1 MSAGNETGG
10 IDDLPRVIP
19 IFPLPGVM
27 LLPRGRLPLNIF
39 EPRYLQMTQDAMAS
53 HRLVGMIQPADPSAK
68 LDAPEVYLVG
78 CAGRITSFSETPDN
92 RFLIALTGVCRF
104 AITREL
110 EADGLLYRRVSADYS
125 RFAGDLP
132 DPAPLTVDRG
142 RLTRADILLSQIRRR
157 SAGIAGGLE
166 RFFAIA
172 GALVLLAMTAGAW
185 PDFVRAFRTGE
196 FVGVEGIYT
205 LPISPV
211 KFIVVL
217 GAVTAALSFLAVLGQ
232 RRDGQSR
239 ATGAWLAAAL
249 AVAVTAVVVVS
260 AWNLELSDRA
270 IGALAIGAVLTFIA
284 LGMPI
289 AIALLGVGFAGLGL
303 LKRDFGIA
311 TDTLSLAAQGTISEY
326 VFATVP
332 LFVLMGLFV
341 SVSEIGRDS
350 FRAAQQVFGRIRGGL
365 GVATVAA
372 NSVFAAI
379 TGISIASAAIFS
391 KIAVPEM
398 VERGYTAKFAVGLT
412 AGSSVLGMLI
422 PPSLLLIIYGVI
434 AEVSIGGL
442 FLAAIVPGV
451 ILAAAFAIAV
461 LVMARFWPGFVGH
474 IQREEASV
482 PRAGRWDSLT
492 AVFPVAALILLVLG
506 GIYGGIFTP
515 TEAGAAGAFAALCI
529 ALLRRRLTWPGL
541 WDVMRE
547 TGQVT
552 VTILFLIIS
561 ASTFSRMLALTGL
574 PGDMAGYLAGLGLG
588 LAGFLS
594 GYLVLLIVLGTVLD
608 STSILLI
615 LLPLALPV
623 VTELGGNLIW
633 FGVVTVIGVE
643 IGLMTPPLGLS
654 VYVIKSS
661 LNDPDISLGAIF
673 AGSFPF
679 VLITFAVTV
688 LLMAFPGLSLLF
700 LS

>member
-1 MSAGNETGG
+1 MNGAGVVWVFALTFL
-10 IDDLPRVIP
+10 IC
-19 IFPLPGVM
+19 
-27 LLPRGRLPLNIF
+27 
-39 EPRYLQMTQDAMAS
+39 
-53 HRLVGMIQPADPSAK
+53 ADI
-68 LDAPEVYLVG
+68 
-78 CAGRITSFSETPDN
+78 AGRTLFDSPLQAVPEIVALS
-92 RFLIALTGVCRF
+92 LIACVFLQLAF
-104 AITREL
+104 AV
-110 EADGLLYRRVSADYS
+110 DGA
-125 RFAGDLP
+125 
-132 DPAPLTVDRG
+132 
-142 RLTRADILLSQIRRR
+142 RLTRADIFLSQIRRR
-157 SAGIAGGLE
+157 SDGTAGGLE

-172 GALVLLAMTAGAW
+172 GALVLLAMAAGAW
-185 PDFVRAFRTGE
+185 PDFVRALRTAE

-205 LPISPV
+205 LPITPI

-217 GAVTAALSFLAVLGQ
+217 GAVTAALSYLLSLGVS
-232 RRDGQSR
+232 REEQSR
-239 ATGAWLAAAL
+239 TAGAWLAAGL
-249 AVAVTAVVVVS
+249 AVAVTATVVAV

-270 IGALAIGAVLTFIA
+270 IGALAIVAVLIFIA

-289 AIALLGVGFAGLGL
+289 AIALLSVGFAGLGL

-451 ILAAAFAIAV
+451 ILAAAFATAV

-474 IQREEASV
+474 IQPGEASGLGT
-482 PRAGRWDSLT
+482 GRWDSLL

-574 PGDMAGYLAGLGLG
+574 PGDMAAYLAGLGLG

-594 GYLVLLIVLGTVLD
+594 GYLLLLVVLGTVLD

-623 VTELGGNLIW
+623 VTEMGGNLIW

-679 VLITFAVTV
+679 VVITFVVTV

-700 LS
+700 L